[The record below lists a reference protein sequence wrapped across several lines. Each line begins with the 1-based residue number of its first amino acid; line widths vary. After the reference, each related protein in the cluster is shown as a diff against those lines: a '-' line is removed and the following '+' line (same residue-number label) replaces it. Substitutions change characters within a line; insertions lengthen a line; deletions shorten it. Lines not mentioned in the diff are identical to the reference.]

1 MAQQFSATVSL
12 TSDATTV
19 APGFRP
25 TYLRVDAS
33 TLNTAFLNFSS
44 TIIATTASS
53 LGYPLTSGATP
64 LVIGNPSAPMVN
76 GMSSQLFTAV
86 TSAGGTTVIRV
97 LAIRI

>member
-1 MAQQFSATVSL
+1 MPQQFTGTVSL
-12 TSDATTV
+12 TSDATTI

-33 TLNTAFLNFSS
+33 TLNTAFISFS
-44 TIIATTASS
+44 TVIATTASTI
-53 LGYPLTSGATP
+53 GYPLTSGATP
-64 LVIGNPSAPMVN
+64 LVLPTPVPVVN
-76 GMSSQLFTAV
+76 GMSSQFTAV